1 MKALLLKDGYVLYK
15 QLKLFLLILIIFC
28 TLPGISATGFSMI
41 YVIMLPVSTLSYDE
55 HSKWNQL
62 AAMMPYTP
70 RQMVVSKYVL
80 GYIGAGCVVLLSS
93 ISSVAMSLISKG
105 VMLSGLLTVMIL
117 LPCIGLLVLSVL
129 LPMIIRLG
137 SEKGRMLYLLAVGV
151 MGAVTV
157 LLPTES
163 LPAFHLSAA
172 LWLPALILFTV
183 CVNLLSISLS
193 IRFYKR
199 KMT

>member
-105 VMLSGLLTVMIL
+105 VMPSGLLMVMIL

-151 MGAVTV
+151 TV
-157 LLPTES
+157 LLPTEN
-163 LPAFHLSAA
+163 LPAFHLSTA
-172 LWLPALILFTV
+172 LWLPVLILFTV
-183 CVNLLSISLS
+183 CINLLSISLS

>member
-105 VMLSGLLTVMIL
+105 VMPSGLLTVMIL
-117 LPCIGLLVLSVL
+117 LPCSSDWVLRRDGCCIFWLWVSWVLSPYCSPQKTCPL
-129 LPMIIRLG
+129 STCPRHFG
-137 SEKGRMLYLLAVGV
+137 CRRSS
-151 MGAVTV
+151 
-157 LLPTES
+157 S
-163 LPAFHLSAA
+163 LPYASICFPSASPSA
-172 LWLPALILFTV
+172 ST
-183 CVNLLSISLS
+183 SG
-193 IRFYKR
+193 K
-199 KMT
+199 